1 MVGQSELDSK
11 MSCRSLNVAS
21 RAARSFA
28 KKKGEGEMKYTWKVI
43 HEVVG
48 KLEGAL
54 NALQKDGFEV
64 YRILPAGEMGT
75 TLEMGATFVVVGR
88 KEAVTATP
96 VR

>member
-1 MVGQSELDSK
+1 M
-11 MSCRSLNVAS
+11 
-21 RAARSFA
+21 AR
-28 KKKGEGEMKYTWKVI
+28 KGDDAMKYTWKVS

-54 NALQKDGFEV
+54 NAMQKDGFDV

-75 TLEMGATFVVVGR
+75 VSEMGTTFVVIGR
-88 KEAVTATP
+88 KELVSHIP

>member
-1 MVGQSELDSK
+1 
-11 MSCRSLNVAS
+11 
-21 RAARSFA
+21 
-28 KKKGEGEMKYTWKVI
+28 MKYTWKVV

-75 TLEMGATFVVVGR
+75 ALDMGTAFVVVGR
-88 KEAVTATP
+88 KEAVAPTVP
-96 VR
+96 R

>member
-1 MVGQSELDSK
+1 
-11 MSCRSLNVAS
+11 
-21 RAARSFA
+21 
-28 KKKGEGEMKYTWKVI
+28 MKYTWKVI

-54 NALQKDGFEV
+54 NAMQKDGFEV

-75 TLEMGATFVVVGR
+75 TLEMGTTFVVVGR
-88 KEAVTATP
+88 KEVVTPTS

>member
-1 MVGQSELDSK
+1 
-11 MSCRSLNVAS
+11 
-21 RAARSFA
+21 
-28 KKKGEGEMKYTWKVI
+28 MKYTWKVI

-75 TLEMGATFVVVGR
+75 KLEMGATFVVVGR
-88 KEAVTATP
+88 KEIVTPAP

>member
-1 MVGQSELDSK
+1 
-11 MSCRSLNVAS
+11 
-21 RAARSFA
+21 
-28 KKKGEGEMKYTWKVI
+28 MKYTWKVI

-54 NALQKDGFEV
+54 NAIQKDGFDV

-75 TLEMGATFVVVGR
+75 KLEMGTTFVVIGR
-88 KEAVTATP
+88 KEVVAPTT

>member
-1 MVGQSELDSK
+1 
-11 MSCRSLNVAS
+11 
-21 RAARSFA
+21 
-28 KKKGEGEMKYTWKVI
+28 MKYTWKVI

-54 NALQKDGFEV
+54 NGLQKEGFDV

-75 TLEMGATFVVVGR
+75 TLEMGTTFVVIGR
-88 KEAVTATP
+88 KEAVTPMP

>member
-1 MVGQSELDSK
+1 MPLRGGPE
-11 MSCRSLNVAS
+11 C
-21 RAARSFA
+21 A
-28 KKKGEGEMKYTWKVI
+28 KEKEEGEMKYTWKVV

-75 TLEMGATFVVVGR
+75 VLDMGTAFVVVGR
-88 KEAVTATP
+88 KELVTPAP